1 MNNPLNP
8 VALSTIEPYAS
19 RRARLAERTSCCCGG
34 VIIIPTAP
42 ERVRN
47 RDNDHPY
54 RFDSYFHY
62 LTGFTE
68 PDAVLV
74 MVVGEKSRSILFCRP
89 KNLEREIWDG
99 FRHGPEA
106 ARALCGVSEAY
117 SIEEFDQKL
126 PELMGNQNALWY
138 SLANDPAF
146 DERIFTALRTVR
158 ANSRSGIRA
167 PTEVRDV
174 HTALDEMRLFKDTH
188 ELDTMRR
195 AAAITTGAH
204 SRAMRATRP
213 GRFEYEIEAELLHE
227 FRRHGSQSVAYNS
240 IVASGPNACV
250 LHYNTNASRM
260 QAGELLLIDAGCEL
274 DGYASDITRTF
285 PVSGKFEGPAKDIYA
300 LVLAAQE
307 AAFAQCRPGSSFDA
321 PHLAVV
327 RTLSQGLL
335 DLGLLTGSL
344 NSVLETNAYH
354 RFYMHR
360 TSHWL
365 GLDVHDVGEYK
376 VSSVWRPL
384 RAGMVLT
391 IEPGCYIRPADDVPE
406 AFWNIGVRI
415 EDNLLI
421 TADGHENLTAAAPK
435 QIADI
440 EAIMAEAQAH
450 G

>member
-42 ERVRN
+42 ERMRN
-47 RDNDHPY
+47 RDSDYAY
-54 RFDSYFHY
+54 RHDSYFHY

-285 PVSGKFEGPAKDIYA
+285 PVNGKFSAAQQDVYEI
-300 LVLAAQE
+300 VLAAQLAAIDQARPGNHWNQPHE
-307 AAFAQCRPGSSFDA
+307 AALRV
-321 PHLAVV
+321 LA
-327 RTLSQGLL
+327 QGLL
-335 DLGLLTGSL
+335 DLKLLQGSIDA
-344 NSVLETNAYH
+344 V
-354 RFYMHR
+354 
-360 TSHWL
+360 
-365 GLDVHDVGEYK
+365 
-376 VSSVWRPL
+376 
-384 RAGMVLT
+384 
-391 IEPGCYIRPADDVPE
+391 I
-406 AFWNIGVRI
+406 
-415 EDNLLI
+415 
-421 TADGHENLTAAAPK
+421 
-435 QIADI
+435 
-440 EAIMAEAQAH
+440 
-450 G
+450 